1 VPPATGT
8 PTLIPAGECD
18 DTGDPLCDEPAHL
31 LAFDENE
38 PTLSPGETTTL
49 ASEVYNPYLFEVRV
63 LEVALDAQTGGWTIT
78 PTFDAEIGLLAP
90 ETGREVA
97 WTVTVPDAA
106 AGTYDLTATTRY
118 TAGRRRSVSSW
129 RGVVPLARPDRTH
142 TARWFSRDAVE
153 RQAVTGSAAPPVR
166 PPPRSRRGSA
176 GRT

>member
-1 VPPATGT
+1 VPSATGTPTRTDT

-63 LEVALDAQTGGWTIT
+63 LEVALDAQAGGWTIT

-118 TAGRRRSVSSW
+118 TAGRR
-129 RGVVPLARPDRTH
+129 LADVAATQEVR
-142 TARWFSRDAVE
+142 VE
-153 RQAVTGSAAPPVR
+153 GT
-166 PPPRSRRGSA
+166 
-176 GRT
+176 